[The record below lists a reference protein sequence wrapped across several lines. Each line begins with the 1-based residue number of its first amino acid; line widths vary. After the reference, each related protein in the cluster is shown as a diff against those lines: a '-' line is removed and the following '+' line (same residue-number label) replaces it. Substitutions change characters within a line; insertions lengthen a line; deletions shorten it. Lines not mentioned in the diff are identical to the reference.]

1 MDNGS
6 RDRSKVAAPIG
17 RKKAEI
23 LGRLRNLGLFLRL
36 AIQNLGQR
44 KARASLLV
52 LAVAISCGAVFLGAV
67 LMLGIRHSME
77 VGFTRLG
84 ADLLVVPQG
93 TLTNITAALLTAEPT
108 DQTLDRSV
116 IDELAKVKGVQRV
129 APQLIVRT
137 HVPEIGGHGV
147 TDLVAFDPARDI
159 SVTPWLAEKTER
171 PFRKGDVI
179 VGGRREERIG
189 DRLLLFGRSFT
200 VYGRL
205 ERTGVGPH
213 ENGIF
218 MSFETFDSLRDIIR
232 GGSEASAALDRNKIS
247 GALIELA
254 PGASAKRARFAMLAK
269 FPGLKV
275 VVGESML
282 TSIRQGL
289 EALLNGVITLLLIM
303 FISSAL
309 MIGLLFSAII
319 GERKREIGLLMAV
332 GFRSGNLTALLLA
345 EAAIATATGG
355 VLGCVLGAMLM
366 RVYEHS
372 LIYHLKTLGVPFVW
386 LGATEIVAIALVC
399 LALTTLV
406 GIIGALAPALYVSRR
421 EPYELIRAEG

>member
-1 MDNGS
+1 
-6 RDRSKVAAPIG
+6 
-17 RKKAEI
+17 
-23 LGRLRNLGLFLRL
+23 LRL
-36 AIQNLGQR
+36 AIQNLGRR
-44 KARASLLV
+44 KARTSLLV

-116 IDELAKVKGVQRV
+116 IDELAQVKGVERV

-137 HVPEIGGHGV
+137 HVPEIGGHHGV
-147 TDLVAFDPARDI
+147 TDLIAFDPERDI
-159 SVTPWLAEKTER
+159 SVTPWLAEKIER
-171 PFRKGDVI
+171 PFRTGDVI

-205 ERTGVGPH
+205 ERTGVGTH

-218 MSFETFDSLRDIIR
+218 MSFETFDALRDIIR
-232 GGSEASAALDRNKIS
+232 GGSEASAALDRDKIS
-247 GALIELA
+247 GALIALA
-254 PGASAKRARFAMLAK
+254 PGASAKQARFAMLAR

-289 EALLNGVITLLLIM
+289 EALLNGVITLLLVM

-355 VLGCVLGAMLM
+355 VLGCMLGAMLM

-372 LIYHLKTLGVPFVW
+372 LIYHLKTLGVPFIW
-386 LGATEIVAIALVC
+386 PGAPEIAAIALVC
-399 LALTTLV
+399 LGLTTSV
-406 GIIGALAPALYVSRR
+406 GIIGALVPALYVSRR

>member
-6 RDRSKVAAPIG
+6 RDRSKGAAPIG

-108 DQTLDRSV
+108 DQTLDRS
-116 IDELAKVKGVQRV
+116 IINELAKVKGVQRV

-137 HVPEIGGHGV
+137 HVPEIGGHHGV

-159 SVTPWLAEKTER
+159 SVTPWLADKTER

-189 DRLLLFGRSFT
+189 DRLLLFGQPFT

-218 MSFETFDSLRDIIR
+218 MSFETFEPLRGAIR
-232 GGSEASAALDRNKIS
+232 GSEASATLDGDKIS
-247 GALIELA
+247 GALIELT
-254 PGASAKRARFAMLAK
+254 PGASAKQARFAMLAK

-275 VVGESML
+275 IVGESML

-332 GFRSGNLTALLLA
+332 GFRSGDLTALLLA
-345 EAAIATATGG
+345 EAAIATAMGG

-372 LIYHLKTLGVPFVW
+372 LVYHLKTLGVPFVW

>member
-1 MDNGS
+1 M
-6 RDRSKVAAPIG
+6 A
-17 RKKAEI
+17 
-23 LGRLRNLGLFLRL
+23 RLRNLGLFLRL
-36 AIQNLGQR
+36 AIQNLGRR
-44 KARASLLV
+44 KARAFLIV
-52 LAVAISCGAVFLGAV
+52 LSVAISSGAVFLGAV
-67 LMLGIRHSME
+67 LMLSIQHSMG

-93 TLTNITAALLTAEPT
+93 ALTNITAALLTAEPT
-108 DQTLDRSV
+108 DQTLDRSIV
-116 IDELAKVKGVQRV
+116 DELAKVKGVQRI
-129 APQLIVRT
+129 APQLILRT
-137 HVPEIGGHGV
+137 RIPEIGGQHGV
-147 TDLVAFDPARDI
+147 TDLVAFAPEHDI
-159 SVTPWLAEKTER
+159 SVTPWLAEKIER
-171 PFRKGDVI
+171 PLRKGDVI

-189 DRLLLFGRSFT
+189 DRLLLFGQSFT

-218 MSFETFDSLRDIIR
+218 MSFETFEPLREIIR
-232 GGSEASAALDRNKIS
+232 SSSGAPAALDRDKIS

-254 PGASAKRARFAMLAK
+254 PGASAKQARFAMLAK
-269 FPGLKV
+269 FPGVKV

-289 EALLNGVITLLLIM
+289 EALLAGVMTLLMIM
-303 FISSAL
+303 FVSSAL

-319 GERKREIGLLMAV
+319 SERKREIGLLKAI
-332 GFRSGNLTALLLA
+332 GFRSGNLTGVLLA

-355 VLGCVLGAMLM
+355 VLGCMLGAVLM

-372 LIYHLKTLGVPFVW
+372 LVYHLKTLGMPFVW
-386 LGATEIVAIALVC
+386 LSASQIVAIALTC
-399 LALTTLV
+399 LALITLI

-421 EPYELIRAEG
+421 EPYELIRSEG

>member
-1 MDNGS
+1 
-6 RDRSKVAAPIG
+6 
-17 RKKAEI
+17 
-23 LGRLRNLGLFLRL
+23 LRL

-44 KARASLLV
+44 KARTSLLV

-67 LMLGIRHSME
+67 LMLGIRQSME

-108 DQTLDRSV
+108 DQTLDRSI

-129 APQLIVRT
+129 APQFIVRT
-137 HVPEIGGHGV
+137 HVPEIGGHHGV
-147 TDLVAFDPARDI
+147 TDLMAFDPERDI
-159 SVTPWLAEKTER
+159 SVTPWLAEKIER

-232 GGSEASAALDRNKIS
+232 GGSEASAALDRDKIS

-254 PGASAKRARFAMLAK
+254 PGASAKQARFAMLAK

-372 LIYHLKTLGVPFVW
+372 LFYHLKTLGVPFIW
-386 LGATEIVAIALVC
+386 PGAPEIAAIALVC
-399 LALTTLV
+399 LGLTTSV

>member
-1 MDNGS
+1 
-6 RDRSKVAAPIG
+6 
-17 RKKAEI
+17 
-23 LGRLRNLGLFLRL
+23 
-36 AIQNLGQR
+36 
-44 KARASLLV
+44 
-52 LAVAISCGAVFLGAV
+52 
-67 LMLGIRHSME
+67 
-77 VGFTRLG
+77 
-84 ADLLVVPQG
+84 
-93 TLTNITAALLTAEPT
+93 
-108 DQTLDRSV
+108 
-116 IDELAKVKGVQRV
+116 
-129 APQLIVRT
+129 
-137 HVPEIGGHGV
+137 V

-159 SVTPWLAEKTER
+159 SVTPWLADKTER

-189 DRLLLFGRSFT
+189 DRLLLFGQPFT

-218 MSFETFDSLRDIIR
+218 MSFETFEPLRGAIR
-232 GGSEASAALDRNKIS
+232 GSEASATLDGDKIS
-247 GALIELA
+247 GALIELT
-254 PGASAKRARFAMLAK
+254 PGASAKQARFAMLAK

-275 VVGESML
+275 IVGESML

-332 GFRSGNLTALLLA
+332 GFRSGDLTALLLA
-345 EAAIATATGG
+345 EAAIATAMGG

-372 LIYHLKTLGVPFVW
+372 LVYHLKTLGVPFVW

>member
-1 MDNGS
+1 MGAATQRS
-6 RDRSKVAAPIG
+6 RFFIDRG
-17 RKKAEI
+17 KKAQ
-23 LGRLRNLGLFLRL
+23 LLARLRNLGLFLRL

-52 LAVAISCGAVFLGAV
+52 LAVAISSGAVFLGAV
-67 LMLGIRHSME
+67 LMLSIHHSMG

-93 TLTNITAALLTAEPT
+93 ALTNITAALLTAEPT

-116 IDELAKVKGVQRV
+116 VDELAKVKGVQRI
-129 APQLIVRT
+129 APQLILRT
-137 HVPEIGGHGV
+137 RIPEIGGHHGV
-147 TDLVAFDPARDI
+147 TDLIAFAPERDI
-159 SVTPWLAEKTER
+159 SVTPWLAEKIER
-171 PFRKGDVI
+171 PFGKGDVI

-189 DRLLLFGRSFT
+189 DRLLLFGQSFT

-218 MSFETFDSLRDIIR
+218 MSFETFEPLREIIR
-232 GGSEASAALDRNKIS
+232 SSSGASAALDRGKIS

-254 PGASAKRARFAMLAK
+254 PGASAKQARFAMLAK
-269 FPGLKV
+269 FPGVKV

-289 EALLNGVITLLLIM
+289 EALLNGIMTLLLIM
-303 FISSAL
+303 FVSSAL

-319 GERKREIGLLMAV
+319 SERKREIGLLMAI
-332 GFRSGNLTALLLA
+332 GFRSGHLTGVLLA

-355 VLGCVLGAMLM
+355 VLGCMLGAMLM
-366 RVYEHS
+366 RAYEHS
-372 LIYHLKTLGVPFVW
+372 LVYHLKTLGMPFVW
-386 LGATEIVAIALVC
+386 LGASQIVAIALTC
-399 LALTTLV
+399 LALTALI

-421 EPYELIRAEG
+421 EPYELIRSEG

>member
-1 MDNGS
+1 
-6 RDRSKVAAPIG
+6 
-17 RKKAEI
+17 
-23 LGRLRNLGLFLRL
+23 LRL

-44 KARASLLV
+44 KARTSLLV

-67 LMLGIRHSME
+67 LMLGIRQSME

-108 DQTLDRSV
+108 DQTLDRSI

-129 APQLIVRT
+129 APQFIVRT
-137 HVPEIGGHGV
+137 HVPEIGGHHGV
-147 TDLVAFDPARDI
+147 TDLMAFDPERDI
-159 SVTPWLAEKTER
+159 SVTPWLAEKIER

-232 GGSEASAALDRNKIS
+232 GGSEASAALDRDKIS

-254 PGASAKRARFAMLAK
+254 PGASAKQARFAMLAK

-332 GFRSGNLTALLLA
+332 GFRSGNLIALLLA

-372 LIYHLKTLGVPFVW
+372 LFYHLKTLGVPFIW
-386 LGATEIVAIALVC
+386 PGAPEIAAIALVC
-399 LALTTLV
+399 LGLTTSV